1 MWGGVGEVWGD
12 TGRRG
17 EMQVWG
23 RRLVENARGEGEEA
37 DRLVG
42 LREHLLE
49 LVEVGQPLPQQHMRQ
64 PARAQ
69 RRLKL
74 DDGGQ
79 LIN

>member
-1 MWGGVGEVWGD
+1 
-12 TGRRG
+12 
-17 EMQVWG
+17 MQVWG